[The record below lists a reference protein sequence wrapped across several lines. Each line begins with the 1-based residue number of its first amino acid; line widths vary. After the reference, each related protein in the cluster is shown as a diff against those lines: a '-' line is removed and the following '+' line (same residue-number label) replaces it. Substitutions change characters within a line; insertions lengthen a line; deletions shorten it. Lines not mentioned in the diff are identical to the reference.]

1 MWRTAKTLDSN
12 DGESYDRKMIRS
24 SNSSTSST
32 TGDPVLFGLL
42 VPTNFFQPYMAD
54 GVTIPTTKQ
63 RFGSFLAPVPALF
76 RAGTLASGVG
86 YGIVAVIIALRSIL
100 IPSYRTETIPVNVF
114 YASIYT
120 GCFMAVVSNIR
131 YQLLQGIIEPIF
143 IDRWLFSNIIVIN
156 KQKKNSKNDGIDD
169 NTKHNNRYRFQIVL
183 RSFTIFAV
191 RWLNGLL
198 GSVLAITG
206 MRLLGLQRMKN

>member
-12 DGESYDRKMIRS
+12 DGESYDTKILKS
-24 SNSSTSST
+24 LKSSTSST
-32 TGDPVLFGLL
+32 TGDSIVFGLP

-54 GVTIPTTKQ
+54 GMTLPTTKQ

-76 RAGTLASGVG
+76 RAGTIASGIG

-156 KQKKNSKNDGIDD
+156 KYKNNNKNDGID
-169 NTKHNNRYRFQIVL
+169 NTKRTNSYRFQIVL

>member
-12 DGESYDRKMIRS
+12 DGESYNRKILKS
-24 SNSSTSST
+24 SKSSISST
-32 TGDPVLFGLL
+32 TGDSIVFGLP

-54 GVTIPTTKQ
+54 GMTVPTTKQ
-63 RFGSFLAPVPALF
+63 RVGSFLAPVPALF
-76 RAGTLASGVG
+76 RAGTIASGVG

-143 IDRWLFSNIIVIN
+143 IDRWLFSNILVIN
-156 KQKKNSKNDGIDD
+156 KHEKNNKNDGID
-169 NTKHNNRYRFQIVL
+169 NTKRTNSYRFQIVL
-183 RSFTIFAV
+183 RSCTIFAV